1 MTYIFQRMFAIFGE
15 GITLYYRL
23 PEDAW
28 PVMGLLYPYLYLT
41 SITL

>member
-1 MTYIFQRMFAIFGE
+1 MFAIFRE
-15 GITLYYRL
+15 GITWYYRL

-28 PVMGLLYPYLYLT
+28 HVMGLLYLYLYLYLT